1 MEELAACLVPAPKQ
15 VDSGS
20 DHQKKTIFECDIFIP
35 GLDSMII
42 RRPRR
47 IPTSLLDIILRISKL
62 LLRASMGAANALS
75 LRSLFLD
82 LFGDPRVSLVA
93 LEF

>member
-47 IPTSLLDIILRISKL
+47 IPTSLLDIILRISEAFIESVNGSGQCL
-62 LLRASMGAANALS
+62 IITEP
-75 LRSLFLD
+75 F
-82 LFGDPRVSLVA
+82 FGS
-93 LEF
+93 FW